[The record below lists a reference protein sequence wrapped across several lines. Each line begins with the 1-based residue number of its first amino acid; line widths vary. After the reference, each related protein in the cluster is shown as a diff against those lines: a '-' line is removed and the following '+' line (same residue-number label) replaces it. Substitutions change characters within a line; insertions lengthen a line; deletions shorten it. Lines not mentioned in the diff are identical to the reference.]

1 MIPEYKNKEMA
12 VNKTDTAARL
22 KCVCECW
29 APGLGH
35 FKEGEILSGADLV
48 LKLKGNPNFIEFIQ
62 EA

>member
-1 MIPEYKNKEMA
+1 MIPEYKNKEMKSGKGE
-12 VNKTDTAARL
+12 NMRL
-22 KCVCECW
+22 KCVRECW

-48 LKLKGNPNFIEFIQ
+48 SKLKENPNFIEFKE